1 MDAARRRP
9 DKAGGDRYNFGIM
22 RFPFKTAALVGKYNS
37 REIGSALLRLADHL
51 SQRGLRVIIATQ
63 TAERVGIAGFE
74 TATLSEIGHVA
85 DLVVVFGGDGTMLS
99 IARILAPHDVSV
111 VGVNQG
117 RLGFL
122 TDVSLDT
129 MIQTLDEMLA
139 GEFVVEDR
147 FLLDAVIRRNGE
159 ILHEARAFNDVVV
172 SKGAAGRLI
181 ELEVFID
188 GQFVYSQR
196 SDGLVIASPTGSTA
210 YALSAGGPILHP
222 TLEAIA
228 LVPICPHTLSNRPI
242 AVNSHSQ
249 VEVLIVHADD
259 CCANLDGQHRLDLQ
273 VGDRVQ
279 VSGSMET
286 VRLLHPKGHSYYDM
300 LRQKLHWGEKL

>member
-1 MDAARRRP
+1 
-9 DKAGGDRYNFGIM
+9 M

-37 REIGSALLRLADHL
+37 QEIGSALVRLARHL
-51 SQRGLRVIIATQ
+51 RQRGLDVLIASQ
-63 TAERVGIAGFE
+63 TAQRTGIEGYA
-74 TATLSEIGHVA
+74 TATLAEIGERA

-99 IARILAPHDVSV
+99 ISRHLAPYDVSI

-122 TDVSLDT
+122 TDVSVDT
-129 MIQTLDEMLA
+129 MMETLDEMLA

-147 FLLDAVIRRNGE
+147 FLLDAEIIRDGTRLNQ
-159 ILHEARAFNDVVV
+159 ARAFNDVVV

-196 SDGLVIASPTGSTA
+196 SDGLIIASPTGSTA

-222 TLEAIA
+222 TLEAIT

-249 VEVLIVHADD
+249 VEVLVIHADD
-259 CCANLDGQHRLDLQ
+259 CCVNLDGQQRMDLR

-279 VSGSMET
+279 VSGSLET

>member
-1 MDAARRRP
+1 
-9 DKAGGDRYNFGIM
+9 M

-37 REIGSALLRLADHL
+37 QEIGSALVRLARHL
-51 SQRGLRVIIATQ
+51 RQRGLDVLIASQ
-63 TAERVGIAGFE
+63 TAQRTGIEGYA
-74 TATLSEIGHVA
+74 TATLAEIGERA

-99 IARILAPHDVSV
+99 ISRHLAPYDVSI

-122 TDVSLDT
+122 TDVSVDT
-129 MIQTLDEMLA
+129 MMETLDEMLA

-147 FLLDAVIRRNGE
+147 FLLDAEIRRDGTLLNQ
-159 ILHEARAFNDVVV
+159 ARAFNDVVV

-196 SDGLVIASPTGSTA
+196 SDGLIIASPTGSTA

-222 TLEAIA
+222 TLEAIT

-249 VEVLIVHADD
+249 VEVLVVHADD
-259 CCANLDGQHRLDLQ
+259 CCVNLDGQQRMDLR

-279 VSGSMET
+279 VSGSLET